1 MRNTLTET
9 ADFINQ
15 VSKTQ
20 GKEEDRVNPSFVSVE
35 HELVS
40 QGSIVHN

>member
-9 ADFINQ
+9 ADFLNQ

-20 GKEEDRVNPSFVSVE
+20 GNQEERVNPSFVSVE
-35 HELVS
+35 QELVS